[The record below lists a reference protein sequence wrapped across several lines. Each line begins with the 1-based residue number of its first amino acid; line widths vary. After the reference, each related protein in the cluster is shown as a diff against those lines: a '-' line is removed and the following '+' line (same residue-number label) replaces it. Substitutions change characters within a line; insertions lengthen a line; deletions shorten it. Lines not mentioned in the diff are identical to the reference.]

1 MPAPANA
8 LTVPLSPHLS
18 DVLAQSRAQLRRK
31 AGLSQELSL
40 AIWANQNDEVHYQQQ
55 GHHTLSVYL
64 AGGHGSQLR
73 DNAAAR
79 GEAGRFCVFPAG
91 HESRWLVREP
101 VQFLHLY
108 VSDIAWADR
117 VVRLL
122 DAEPRS
128 ITLTPQIYAHNPVY
142 AHWAQ
147 KLWQLDWN
155 CAHEAWQADWLSQSV
170 LDQLVLQ
177 SAAPQQR
184 QKLDKPRGGLSSLVR
199 RRVLDYVDAHLSDSK
214 ALSLPALAQVAA
226 LSEYHFARM
235 FHQSMGCTVHDWVMQ
250 RRLQSAHQRLL
261 ARGRRPGLEQLALE
275 TGFSSASHLLRCFRR
290 QFGLTPA
297 QLAQRWRDAAV

>member
-1 MPAPANA
+1 M
-8 LTVPLSPHLS
+8 
-18 DVLAQSRAQLRRK
+18 
-31 AGLSQELSL
+31 
-40 AIWANQNDEVHYQQQ
+40 
-55 GHHTLSVYL
+55 
-64 AGGHGSQLR
+64 
-73 DNAAAR
+73 
-79 GEAGRFCVFPAG
+79 
-91 HESRWLVREP
+91 
-101 VQFLHLY
+101 
-108 VSDIAWADR
+108 
-117 VVRLL
+117 
-122 DAEPRS
+122 
-128 ITLTPQIYAHNPVY
+128 
-142 AHWAQ
+142 
-147 KLWQLDWN
+147 
-155 CAHEAWQADWLSQSV
+155 

-184 QKLDKPRGGLSSLVR
+184 QKLDKPLGGLSSLVR
-199 RRVLDYVDAHLSDSK
+199 RRVLDYVDAHLPDSK